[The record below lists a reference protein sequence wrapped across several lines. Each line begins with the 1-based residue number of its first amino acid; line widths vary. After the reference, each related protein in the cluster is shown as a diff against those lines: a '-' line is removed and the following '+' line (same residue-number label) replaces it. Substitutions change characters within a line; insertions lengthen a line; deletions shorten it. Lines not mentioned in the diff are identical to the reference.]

1 MALGAK
7 SRLHSACVC
16 SLILYGGE
24 TWPVQEQDVI
34 RLERNDARILR
45 QMYNVKPGE
54 MISGELRTRLK
65 LKNIVKCLHDRRLGS
80 SRKNGRE

>member
-1 MALGAK
+1 M
-7 SRLHSACVC
+7 
-16 SLILYGGE
+16 
-24 TWPVQEQDVI
+24 I